1 VKIAVPVKW
10 VASLDDE
17 FELLGDTAVDPDT
30 LEWELNEWDLFSLE
44 AALQLRDAAG
54 EGSEVMVITVG
65 DSGSEEGLLAC
76 LARGA
81 DRAIRVTD
89 EALDGADSLAIAR
102 VLAAVLGAESPD
114 LVLCGAQSADATAA
128 ATGMALAGLLGLGR
142 VAVVR
147 RIEAADGDGA
157 LIVDRELEGGLAE
170 RLRIALPA
178 VLTIQTGLNQ
188 PRYANI
194 RGLQAARSKPMEV
207 RSLAEVGLSGGE
219 IEAARGS
226 RRRKLASPEAGG
238 SAEMLSGAP
247 DEIADRIAQ
256 IVKERLGA

>member
-10 VASLDDE
+10 VAALDDE
-17 FELLGDTAVDPDT
+17 FELEGDAIDPDT

-54 EGSEVMVITVG
+54 EGSEVVVVTVG
-65 DSGSEEGLLAC
+65 DEDSEEGLLAC

-89 EALDGADSLAIAR
+89 EALEGADSLAVAR

-114 LVLCGAQSADATAA
+114 LILCGAQSADATAA
-128 ATGMALAGLLGLGR
+128 ATGVAVAGLLGLAR

-147 RIEAADGDGA
+147 RIEAEGPGS
-157 LIVDRELEGGLAE
+157 LVVDRELEGGLAE
-170 RLRIALPA
+170 RVRVSLPA
-178 VLTIQTGLNQ
+178 LLTIQTGLNQ

-194 RGLQAARSKPMEV
+194 RGLQAARSKPMEI
-207 RSLAEVGLSGGE
+207 RSLADVGLGEGE
-219 IEAARGS
+219 IDAARGA
-226 RRRKLASPEAGG
+226 RVRKLAVPEVGG
-238 SAEMLSGAP
+238 NAEMLSGP
-247 DEIADRIAQ
+247 PEEIADRIAA

>member
-1 VKIAVPVKW
+1 MKIAVPVKW
-10 VASLDDE
+10 VAALDDE
-17 FELLGDTAVDPDT
+17 FELEGDTQVDPDT

-54 EGSEVMVITVG
+54 DGSEAIVVTVG
-65 DSGSEEGLLAC
+65 DEDSEEGLLAC

-81 DRAIRVTD
+81 DRAIRITD
-89 EALDGADSLAIAR
+89 EALEGADSLVVAR
-102 VLAAVLGAESPD
+102 VLAAVLGEESPD

-128 ATGMALAGLLGLGR
+128 ATGMALAGLLGLAR

-147 RIEAADGDGA
+147 RIEAEGSGA
-157 LIVDRELEGGLAE
+157 LVVDRELEGGLAE
-170 RLRIALPA
+170 RVRVPLPA

-194 RGLQAARSKPMEV
+194 RGLQAARSKPMEI
-207 RSLAEVGLSGGE
+207 RSLADVGISADEVD
-219 IEAARGS
+219 AARGG
-226 RRRKLASPEAGG
+226 RLRKLGVPEAGG

-247 DEIADRIAQ
+247 AEIADRIAQ
-256 IVKERLGA
+256 IVKERLGG